1 METIQVRKYRDA
13 YGDRLALKYRYNPDT
28 NAAMKCELDFPKFK
42 WDKDERAWSVQDNKS
57 VISEACEVLERLGYD
72 TTIVR
77 QYTDSLPESQQNKS
91 ECWTKVKN
99 SRLYLH
105 WPYLSNSSLRE
116 KVRLSVR
123 SINGRKFHA
132 EEKCWSIPIV
142 QARTL
147 HGILEGS
154 YAPLAKAILDNPD
167 VEKDVK
173 ESIAR
178 VEMSSAA
185 SLNDSK
191 MDEINKALEGKFPE
205 GLDLY
210 PFQKV
215 AVAFAEA
222 SGGKCLIGDE
232 MGIGKAQPLTAM
244 LLTPN
249 GWKSMGEIQEGDEV
263 IGSDGKSTTVMG
275 VYPQGEK
282 SIYKVTFSD
291 GTSTE
296 CCGEHLWTVTTPN
309 RKHRGQ
315 GWTTKTLDQMVEE
328 GIRTKPSG
336 KVGGRQGSRSKGNR
350 KWYVPVM
357 EAAEFPEANQSIDP
371 YTLGVLLGDGGI
383 KYAVYVSTEDQ
394 EILDKMV
401 LPKGL
406 SIKHTSGCDYR
417 ISQGQVGGKPN
428 KMKAALMDL
437 GLFGKGSFDKFV
449 PDCYKF
455 ASKEQR
461 LEVLRGLMDTDG
473 TVNKQNGQVSF
484 SSGSEQ
490 LSADVAWLVRSLGGV
505 ARITPRPT
513 ASGNTDHRVS
523 ISVDDDTVIFH
534 LPRKIERLVKRTKYQ
549 PTRSIDSVEYVGEK
563 EAQCISVS
571 ADNCLYVTDD
581 FIVTHNTIS
590 AIGYAAINPED
601 RPMVVVC
608 PANVKF
614 NWKNE
619 LNKWLPNED
628 VQVISKGKDEVKHT
642 DIVVIN
648 YDLMHKKQTELMCI
662 APRLVVLDEVHYLKN
677 SGSKDKP
684 VKRTV
689 ATLTVAK
696 SSPKVI
702 ALSGTAISSRPKEFF
717 NTLNLMRPEQFSS
730 FWNFAQRYCDPWH
743 NGWSWNFDGAS
754 HVKELNERTRDL
766 CIRRLKSEV
775 LPELP
780 PKTRS
785 FLPIHL
791 TKSQREEYDL
801 SQEEWDRRIND
812 HYLNSEPLPPG
823 MMLNMLSDL
832 RHICGRTKIPFATD
846 WIADYHQQ
854 TGKPIVVFAHH
865 RDVIS
870 GLVKQL
876 NAVKQYQSMNVDT
889 ITGSVSSKNRQDI
902 VDNFQKGEIDVLICN
917 TVAAKEGITL
927 TAADTVLFIER
938 EWVPTDEEQAED
950 RVYRI
955 GQESQHVHAVYLSIA
970 GTVDEHFDRVVESK
984 RQVVKAVLDGG
995 DMEQRKG
1002 LVSELVKKLKQER
1015 GWKMEVKDYA
1025 NV

>member
-1 METIQVRKYRDA
+1 METVQVRKYRDA

-28 NAAMKCELDFPKFK
+28 NAALKSDLDFPKFK
-42 WDKDERAWSVQDNKS
+42 WDKDERAWSVQDKKS

-147 HGILEGS
+147 HGILEDS

-232 MGIGKAQPLTAM
+232 MGIGK
-244 LLTPN
+244 
-249 GWKSMGEIQEGDEV
+249 
-263 IGSDGKSTTVMG
+263 
-275 VYPQGEK
+275 
-282 SIYKVTFSD
+282 
-291 GTSTE
+291 
-296 CCGEHLWTVTTPN
+296 
-309 RKHRGQ
+309 
-315 GWTTKTLDQMVEE
+315 
-328 GIRTKPSG
+328 
-336 KVGGRQGSRSKGNR
+336 
-350 KWYVPVM
+350 
-357 EAAEFPEANQSIDP
+357 
-371 YTLGVLLGDGGI
+371 
-383 KYAVYVSTEDQ
+383 
-394 EILDKMV
+394 
-401 LPKGL
+401 
-406 SIKHTSGCDYR
+406 
-417 ISQGQVGGKPN
+417 
-428 KMKAALMDL
+428 
-437 GLFGKGSFDKFV
+437 
-449 PDCYKF
+449 
-455 ASKEQR
+455 
-461 LEVLRGLMDTDG
+461 
-473 TVNKQNGQVSF
+473 
-484 SSGSEQ
+484 
-490 LSADVAWLVRSLGGV
+490 
-505 ARITPRPT
+505 
-513 ASGNTDHRVS
+513 
-523 ISVDDDTVIFH
+523 
-534 LPRKIERLVKRTKYQ
+534 
-549 PTRSIDSVEYVGEK
+549 
-563 EAQCISVS
+563 
-571 ADNCLYVTDD
+571 
-581 FIVTHNTIS
+581 TIS

-846 WIADYHQQ
+846 WIADYHRQ

-889 ITGSVSSKNRQDI
+889 ITGSVSSKNRQNI

>member
-42 WDKDERAWSVQDNKS
+42 WDKDEKAWSVQDNKS

-72 TTIVR
+72 TTIIR
-77 QYTDSLPESQQNKS
+77 QYTDSLPKNQQNKS

-105 WPYLSNSSLRE
+105 WPYLSNTSLRE
-116 KVRLSVR
+116 KVRMSVR
-123 SINGRKFHA
+123 SITGRKFHPDD
-132 EEKCWSIPIV
+132 KCWSIPIV

-147 HGILEGS
+147 HGILEDS
-154 YAPLAKAILDNPD
+154 YPPLAEAILSNPD

-173 ESIAR
+173 DSIAR

-185 SLNDSK
+185 LLNDSK
-191 MDEINKALEGKFPE
+191 MDEINRALEGKFPE

-232 MGIGKAQPLTAM
+232 MGIGK
-244 LLTPN
+244 
-249 GWKSMGEIQEGDEV
+249 
-263 IGSDGKSTTVMG
+263 
-275 VYPQGEK
+275 
-282 SIYKVTFSD
+282 
-291 GTSTE
+291 
-296 CCGEHLWTVTTPN
+296 
-309 RKHRGQ
+309 
-315 GWTTKTLDQMVEE
+315 
-328 GIRTKPSG
+328 
-336 KVGGRQGSRSKGNR
+336 
-350 KWYVPVM
+350 
-357 EAAEFPEANQSIDP
+357 
-371 YTLGVLLGDGGI
+371 
-383 KYAVYVSTEDQ
+383 
-394 EILDKMV
+394 
-401 LPKGL
+401 
-406 SIKHTSGCDYR
+406 
-417 ISQGQVGGKPN
+417 
-428 KMKAALMDL
+428 
-437 GLFGKGSFDKFV
+437 
-449 PDCYKF
+449 
-455 ASKEQR
+455 
-461 LEVLRGLMDTDG
+461 
-473 TVNKQNGQVSF
+473 
-484 SSGSEQ
+484 
-490 LSADVAWLVRSLGGV
+490 
-505 ARITPRPT
+505 
-513 ASGNTDHRVS
+513 
-523 ISVDDDTVIFH
+523 
-534 LPRKIERLVKRTKYQ
+534 
-549 PTRSIDSVEYVGEK
+549 
-563 EAQCISVS
+563 
-571 ADNCLYVTDD
+571 
-581 FIVTHNTIS
+581 TIS
-590 AIGYAAINPED
+590 AIGYAAINPND
-601 RPMVVVC
+601 RPMVIVC

-619 LNKWLPNED
+619 LNKWLPDED
-628 VQVISKGKDEVKHT
+628 VQVINKGKDEVKHT

-689 ATLTVAK
+689 ATLAIAK

-766 CIRRLKSEV
+766 CIRRLKKEV

-846 WIADYHQQ
+846 WIAEYHQQ

-889 ITGSVSSKNRQDI
+889 ITGSVSSQNRQNI

-917 TVAAKEGITL
+917 TIAAKEGITL

-1015 GWKMEVKDYA
+1015 GWKMELEV
-1025 NV
+1025 